1 MCHQIIAS
9 LGLILDI
16 IGVIF
21 LFIWGPP
28 TPSMEGSVGLALE
41 SGTVLSDGT
50 KIEDIEKEQLREK
63 AIHSRMSKVG
73 LGLILFGFILQLIA
87 QWF

>member
-1 MCHQIIAS
+1 VCQQAIAS
-9 LGLILDI
+9 FGLILDI

-21 LFIWGPP
+21 FFIWGPP

-50 KIEDIEKEQLREK
+50 KVEDIEKEQLRRRAK
-63 AIHSRMSKVG
+63 HSRMSKIA
-73 LGLILFGFILQLIA
+73 LGLVFFGFVFQLIA
-87 QWF
+87 QWV